1 MTFFDSQE
9 TRTGW
14 GISIAVHAGLLILLL
29 FISVPE
35 VVENQDFIE
44 VIWGAPAVSAP
55 SPNVKPRQASAS
67 EAPSQASVQRD
78 ARVVEVR
85 KPSQPVLLP
94 ERRMPDP
101 MDEALRVPRTE
112 KLETPEDRV
121 ARERVERGGVG
132 EREPVSERGTGE
144 REQTGPPGSV
154 SGTPVGPGSVSPGA
168 GGDVDQGVAFSIQWA
183 QGGTRRKISG
193 ELPKYPAGVNVEAQ
207 IKILTVVLPDGSVK
221 SAQPAQKANTTLEE
235 AAIKEVRLWRFEALR
250 ASQPQEEQNC
260 VVTFL
265 FTLR

>member
-1 MTFFDSQE
+1 MAFFDSQE

-14 GISIAVHAGLLILLL
+14 VISIVVHAVLLILLI

-35 VVENQDFIE
+35 IVENQDFIE
-44 VIWGAPAVSAP
+44 VIWGAPVISAP
-55 SPNVKPRQASAS
+55 TPEVKPQPASAM
-67 EAPSQASVQRD
+67 ETASQASVPRETR
-78 ARVVEVR
+78 AVEVR
-85 KPSQPVLLP
+85 KPSQPVILP

-101 MDEALRVPRTE
+101 MDETLRAPRTE
-112 KLETPEDRV
+112 KLDSPEDRV
-121 ARERVERGGVG
+121 SRERVERGGVG
-132 EREPVSERGTGE
+132 DRESVSDRGTGE
-144 REQTGPPGSV
+144 REQTGPPGRV

-168 GGDVDQGVAFSIQWA
+168 GGDVDKGVSFSIQWV

-193 ELPKYPAGVNVEAQ
+193 ELPKYPPGVNVEAQ

-221 SAQPAQKANTTLEE
+221 AAQPAQKANTTLED
-235 AAIKEVRLWRFEALR
+235 AAIKEVRLWRFEPLR